1 MLANVEQ
8 NLEITYYFFQKD
20 SDSINWEL
28 MLKKYD
34 YHNSSAGGTTK
45 VGECLF
51 YLFFLEAKPSCILSS
66 LHSLD
71 YRG

>member
-1 MLANVEQ
+1 
-8 NLEITYYFFQKD
+8 
-20 SDSINWEL
+20 